1 MISLLFQNRF
11 IIGYLKIIAQLIIVV
26 DLQINQCKVSINL
39 LGFSL
44 LTKVQSQLKVRTFRL
59 STVNSTKV
67 QSQSNFTMPNHV
79 YSFISSPN
87 NKKNKEIN
95 WSNLRIQLRNYN
107 GINLRSLELHECKIK
122 IEEWIERKETKLGHP
137 KGPKT
142 PKSQASSLLLLPLS
156 LYIGFGLGFSVGET
170 SQISFKIKIKI
181 NIQRYLERSRLFN
194 KYSLVNNLWYN

>member
-1 MISLLFQNRF
+1 MIPLLFQNRY

-39 LGFSL
+39 LAFSL

-87 NKKNKEIN
+87 KKQN
-95 WSNLRIQLRNYN
+95 
-107 GINLRSLELHECKIK
+107 
-122 IEEWIERKETKLGHP
+122 
-137 KGPKT
+137 
-142 PKSQASSLLLLPLS
+142 
-156 LYIGFGLGFSVGET
+156 
-170 SQISFKIKIKI
+170 
-181 NIQRYLERSRLFN
+181 
-194 KYSLVNNLWYN
+194 